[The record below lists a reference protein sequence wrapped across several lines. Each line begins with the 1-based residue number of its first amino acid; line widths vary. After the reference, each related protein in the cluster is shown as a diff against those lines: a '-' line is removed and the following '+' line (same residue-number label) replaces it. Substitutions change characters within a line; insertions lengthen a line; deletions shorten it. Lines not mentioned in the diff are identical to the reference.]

1 MRYTWKCVN
10 SSSFNKSDLYQEK
23 HPSEML
29 EASALKEVLVLAVP
43 RIYNKQGKWYLF
55 HYRNLTNPS
64 TFDRVVYGRK
74 KWPQNSCIGWFTES
88 DSSKVS
94 GMHRNMNH

>member
-43 RIYNKQGKWYLF
+43 RIYNKQGK
-55 HYRNLTNPS
+55 
-64 TFDRVVYGRK
+64 
-74 KWPQNSCIGWFTES
+74 
-88 DSSKVS
+88 
-94 GMHRNMNH
+94 